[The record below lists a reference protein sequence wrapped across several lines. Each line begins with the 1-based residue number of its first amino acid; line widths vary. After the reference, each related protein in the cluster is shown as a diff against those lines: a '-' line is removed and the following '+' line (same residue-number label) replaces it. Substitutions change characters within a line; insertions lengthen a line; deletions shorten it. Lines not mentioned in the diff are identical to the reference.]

1 MAGRFSPGDLDAI
14 HVEMDK
20 RAYAKEV
27 ARLRDGPIVA
37 GIDAATALV
46 GRAIRGELSTPGGL
60 EPGPEGP
67 ELA

>member
-1 MAGRFSPGDLDAI
+1 MNAALDAI

-20 RAYAKEV
+20 RAYAKDM
-27 ARLRDGPIVA
+27 ARLRDAPIIA
-37 GIDAATALV
+37 GIDAATVLV
-46 GRAIRGELSTPGGL
+46 SRAIRGELSTQGGP